1 MSGIKYPVLQHQIPE
16 EQTPAKCSKKITT
29 FVINI

>member
-16 EQTPAKCSKKITT
+16 EQTPHLHC
-29 FVINI
+29 